1 MEGIK
6 QKLQRG
12 ETVFGTF
19 LSLGNPITTEMIAQ
33 AGFDWVVIDLEH
45 GLGDEQVALHQI
57 LSIKNSNTTAIV
69 RVESHQKQR
78 IHRVLDFG
86 AGGIMCPRVDT
97 AEDASLAIRAM
108 KYPPAGI
115 RGVAKMIPAAGYGA
129 DFEAYQRI
137 TEQDLLGIIQIET
150 VNSLQQLD
158 SIVAVEGVDILFI
171 GPSDLSMSLGIFGQT
186 DHPVFID
193 ALKAIIAAAKKP
205 ANIPG
210 SSLLILLKYRNMLN
224 WVYTVLHAV
233 PKLDF

>member
-1 MEGIK
+1 MF
-6 QKLQRG
+6 LQSNKKNQSFSTPVHRIN
-12 ETVFGTF
+12 TANIVVFFANNGTHKGRNSWLF
-19 LSLGNPITTEMIAQ
+19 ASTQQPPLAHIAEILYGRNKTKTAKRRNRIRYILSLGNPITTEMIAQ

-129 DFEAYQRI
+129 DFEAY
-137 TEQDLLGIIQIET
+137 
-150 VNSLQQLD
+150 
-158 SIVAVEGVDILFI
+158 
-171 GPSDLSMSLGIFGQT
+171 
-186 DHPVFID
+186 
-193 ALKAIIAAAKKP
+193 
-205 ANIPG
+205 
-210 SSLLILLKYRNMLN
+210 
-224 WVYTVLHAV
+224 
-233 PKLDF
+233 PKDN